1 MDRNGGKQEGG
12 KVVEIRHATA
22 LQSKN
27 DERKGASLT
36 NSHVTRTPPPSPLN
50 CMLSRLNQAEHVAT
64 NARSTNSETVYSR
77 NVSRRVRFLL
87 ESVPSPQE
95 VRGWRLV
102 IDLSKLN
109 EFLTPVTFQMDTL
122 VKVKS
127 VAERGMFA
135 TSLDLS
141 DAYHHIPMRKDSHV
155 YLCFQV
161 KDKRYMYLVL
171 PFGLMTAPLAFTQVV
186 KQVKI

>member
-1 MDRNGGKQEGG
+1 
-12 KVVEIRHATA
+12 
-22 LQSKN
+22 
-27 DERKGASLT
+27 
-36 NSHVTRTPPPSPLN
+36 
-50 CMLSRLNQAEHVAT
+50 
-64 NARSTNSETVYSR
+64 
-77 NVSRRVRFLL
+77 
-87 ESVPSPQE
+87 
-95 VRGWRLV
+95 
-102 IDLSKLN
+102 
-109 EFLTPVTFQMDTL
+109 MDTL

-171 PFGLMTAPLAFTQVV
+171 PFGLMKAFTQVLGV
-186 KQVKI
+186 YTSIEESAD